1 MSSNC
6 WAATI
11 GVAVALMCSAAGV
24 SVAQEN
30 AATKAVE
37 AAKQYAGTTITVA
50 QEAGLMALLDQAIA
64 GPEWEKLTGV
74 KIKVVELPADE
85 WFQKLMLEHR
95 AKSGA
100 YDIFAIIASWVPDL
114 TRAEAIEPLDPYL
127 EKYNVAGEFDD
138 IVPAFAS
145 WSKVGGKEMGLVVDG
160 DVHLLYYRK
169 DIFENPEMQAAFKEK
184 YGYDFKVPT
193 TWKEFGDTCTF
204 ITEKMGP
211 ETYGAGLINAGINS
225 SYTFYERFRDHGG
238 KFFDQETMKAQ
249 INDEKGVEALT
260 EVIEQTK
267 CQPPGVET
275 WGFSES
281 LSGLLSGDVA
291 MTISWPPIARWAEG
305 LNEGEAALSWVPA
318 TEVKGKVGYAP
329 TPGPGTEMAG
339 GVLLALSTN
348 SKNKDA
354 AYLYMQWLASK
365 QESMKNV
372 MRPIGLRD
380 PYRAAHF
387 ESKEFQNL
395 WPTAPQYLDA
405 LKAAAEKGYSDL
417 IVINAAQYAT
427 ELARGV
433 NAALGGQDPKAALDS
448 VAAEWDA
455 LTERIGVDRQREAYN
470 DWASK
475 PGAYRN

>member
-1 MSSNC
+1 MSSKSL
-6 WAATI
+6 AALS
-11 GVAVALMCSAAGV
+11 AAAMLMHSAAGV
-24 SVAQEN
+24 SIAQEN
-30 AATKAVE
+30 SAEKAVE
-37 AAKQYAGTTITVA
+37 AAKQYAGTTITIA
-50 QEAGLMALLDQAIA
+50 EEAGLMALLNQSIA
-64 GPEWEKLTGV
+64 GPEWEKLTGI
-74 KIKVVELPADE
+74 KINVVELPGDD

-100 YDIFAIIASWVPDL
+100 YDILTITSAWVPDL
-114 TRAEAIEPLDPYL
+114 TRAEAIEPLEPYL

-138 IVPAFAS
+138 IVPAFAG

-184 YGYDFKVPT
+184 YGYDLKVPA
-193 TWKEFGDTCTF
+193 TWKEFGDACTF

-211 ETYGAGLINAGINS
+211 EVYGAGLIHAGINS
-225 SYTFYERFRDHGG
+225 SYTFFERFRDHGG
-238 KFFDQETMKAQ
+238 KFFDPETMKAQ
-249 INDEKGVEALT
+249 INNETGVAALT
-260 EVIEQTK
+260 EIIDQNK

-275 WGFSES
+275 WGFGES
-281 LSGLLSGDVA
+281 LSGLLSGDIA

-305 LNEGEAALSWVPA
+305 LSEGEAALSWVPA
-318 TEVKGKVGYAP
+318 TEVKGKIGYAP

-339 GVLLALSTN
+339 GVLLSLSTN

-380 PYRAAHF
+380 PYRAEHF
-387 ESKEFQNL
+387 ESPEFQKL
-395 WPTAPQYLDA
+395 WATAPDYLNA

-433 NAALGGQDPKAALDS
+433 NAALGGQDPKVALDS
-448 VAAEWDA
+448 VATEWDA
-455 LTERIGVDRQREAYN
+455 LTERVGVDRQREAYS
-470 DWASK
+470 DWAAK